1 MRLRRRALAAI
12 ALVSA
17 LALASSGCAAEEGSS
32 GDDEIPIGVD
42 IELTGPASTLGG
54 SYKNALDLIINDV
67 NKKGVLG
74 DKKIKLI
81 IRDNKSDPAE
91 AVRVAKNLWDN
102 EKIVGMIG
110 PGTSPTGVP
119 VSVEA
124 EKRKIPMFTMGSS
137 GALIN
142 PVDKHRYIFKI
153 PPNSDDQARL
163 QVKEIADRKLTNVA
177 YLAPA
182 DAFGDAAEKAFVPL
196 ARESKL
202 NLVGIERF
210 NAKATDFTVP
220 VTKLLA
226 KKPQALAIAAI
237 TPASS
242 LIAKAIKQAGF
253 TGPVVYEGGAGAELF
268 IQGAQGAS
276 EGMYMVFPSILAA
289 NQVTATSPAALR
301 QKEFFRN
308 YSQRYGQ
315 FSGFAPFAAD
325 ALNMFI
331 EAMEKSNSTDPT
343 KIRDA
348 IEGNSF
354 DGLTG
359 RFQFTD
365 KYHGGVDPSSLT
377 VLTVR
382 NGGWVLAN

>member
-1 MRLRRRALAAI
+1 MRYRRRALAAV

-17 LALASSGCAAEEGSS
+17 FALAATGCAAQENPAGA
-32 GDDEIPIGVD
+32 DEIPIGVN

-54 SYKNALDLIINDV
+54 SYKNALDLIINDI
-67 NKKGVLG
+67 NKRGVLNG
-74 DKKIKLI
+74 KRIELI

-102 EKIVGMIG
+102 EKIVAMIG
-110 PGTSPTGVP
+110 PGVSPTSVP
-119 VSVEA
+119 VVEEA
-124 EKRKIPMFTMGSS
+124 EKRQIPLFTMGSS
-137 GALIN
+137 GALVN

-153 PPNSDDQARL
+153 PPNNADMARV
-163 QVKEIADRKLTNVA
+163 QVKEIADRNLTKVA

-182 DAFGDAAEKAFVPL
+182 NAFGDASEKAFVPL
-196 ARESKL
+196 ARKEGL
-202 NLVGIERF
+202 EIVGIERF
-210 NAKATDFTVP
+210 NDKATDFTVP
-220 VTKLLA
+220 VTRLLA

-242 LIAKAIKQAGF
+242 LIAKSITQAGF
-253 TGPVVYEGGAGAELF
+253 TGPVIYEAGAGAELF
-268 IQGAQGAS
+268 IQGAGSDS

-289 NQVTATSPAALR
+289 NQVAATSPAVLR
-301 QKEFFRN
+301 QKEFFRD

-315 FSGFAPFAAD
+315 FSGFASFAAD
-325 ALNMFI
+325 ALNIII
-331 EAMEKSNSTDPT
+331 EAIRKANGTDP
-343 KIRDA
+343 KEIRNA